1 MSVLVLILLLAFFG
15 VIAYFANTSVK
26 LSPTFKW
33 LINAVLIVVAVL
45 LVLSAFGVWDEVR
58 NVKVPKL

>member
-15 VIAYFANTSVK
+15 VIAYFVNTSAK
-26 LSPTFKW
+26 LNPTFKW

-45 LVLSAFGVWDEVR
+45 LVLSAFGVWDELR